1 MLEGLSPAARQAR
14 AASAAPEK
22 GGSARP
28 SGLQTLSSC
37 LRASTKKGHLFMKHP
52 ALLALGCALL
62 ALGLATAPLPST
74 AQTAAAPTPVPIPHP
89 DFSSMNFLLGSWS
102 CTQPLRGKMRPETD
116 VYSMGM
122 DNMWMVDQSTA
133 PPFDQYRT
141 VAQNG
146 MGYISYDP
154 TVKQWV
160 STGVDTALN
169 RHPAGKAIRSRGR
182 ARALTVRPSSTSS
195 RRPAIPKR
203 PTTAPAPI
211 RRGRFRR

>member
-1 MLEGLSPAARQAR
+1 
-14 AASAAPEK
+14 
-22 GGSARP
+22 
-28 SGLQTLSSC
+28 
-37 LRASTKKGHLFMKHP
+37 MKHP

-160 STGVDTALN
+160 STGVDSLGGYGTQSSSGWQGN
-169 RHPAGKAIRSRGR
+169 TITWSGKGLDGSTFVDVITKTGD
-182 ARALTVRPSSTSS
+182 TQTTDNSTSTDPQGKVS
-195 RRPAIPKR
+195 KVTITCTKSAS
-203 PTTAPAPI
+203 
-211 RRGRFRR
+211 